1 MRSVLAGAA
10 AIALS
15 APGAALAAGVG
26 ESLFLDNCAACHQKT
41 GAGVKGAFPALAGN
55 KLVQGP
61 PVVLA
66 STVLLGRGGMPA
78 FKSELDDGELAA
90 ILSYVRTAWGNKGQP
105 LTAAQVAA
113 VRTKASAVSQPKS
126 LQAH

>member
-1 MRSVLAGAA
+1 MRSVLASAA
-10 AIALS
+10 LALA
-15 APGAALAAGVG
+15 APGAASAAGVG

-41 GAGVKGAFPALAGN
+41 GLGVKGAFPALAGN

-66 STVLLGRGGMPA
+66 STVLVGRGGMPA
-78 FKSELDDGELAA
+78 FKSELSDGELAA
-90 ILSYVRTAWGNKGQP
+90 VLSYIRTAWGNKGAP
-105 LTAAQVAA
+105 LSPGQIAA
-113 VRTKASAVSQPKS
+113 VRTRASAVAQPKS